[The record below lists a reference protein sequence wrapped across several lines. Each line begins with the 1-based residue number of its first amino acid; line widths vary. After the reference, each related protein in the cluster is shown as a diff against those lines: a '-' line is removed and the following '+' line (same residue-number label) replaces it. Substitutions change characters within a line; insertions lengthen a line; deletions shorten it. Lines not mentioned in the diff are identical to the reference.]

1 MRVMNSPSLANE
13 KQNCNGGSR
22 AADSMPAPP
31 LVSVLCGPPAP
42 APPPPP
48 PPPPPPSLP
57 PPPPP
62 PPPGAGNP
70 VPGQRKKKRVR
81 SFFWKTIPEEKVR
94 AKPNIWTLATRQQ
107 QQYQIDVRTIEEL
120 FGQQE
125 EARSG
130 GGLSRGD
137 RSKDSIKE
145 TKKEICILDSKRGM
159 NVGIF
164 LKQFRKSNQAI
175 VEAIRFGKSA
185 PFGPEPLRDLLKLLP
200 DEDEL
205 KKLRAFQGDADCLS
219 LADSFVYLL
228 IQVPSFDL
236 RIEAMVLKEEFV
248 PLSSVMSKE
257 IDIMRTAMK
266 ELMSCEELHAIL
278 HLVLQAGNI
287 MNAGGYAGNAVGF
300 KLSSLLSLA
309 DTKANKP
316 GMNLLHFVAL
326 EAQKKDKHLLKF
338 PEKLVHVQ
346 SAARMSLESVEAE
359 FQSLHSRTQS
369 VEAKVQ
375 KDGELKLQLDEFLQS
390 WSRVLEDL
398 KKRRTDLRQEG
409 NALID
414 FFCEDKDTVKLDDCF
429 RIFQDFCLKF
439 KKAVQDNWERELKEA
454 TKQRRL
460 RELEEKRHSWAGNA
474 DQGGGFGRS
483 SSENDVET
491 LTREGLLDF
500 LQQRPR
506 SPNSPQGRSSSARR
520 HRSTT
525 TAAAADRE
533 LRSFLELAADANGDA
548 DGRFLSLAR
557 PARSPVK
564 GTPGSPREGSEAPP
578 TLRVGPDRRVDGDR
592 RSAFSRPSFVIGDDL
607 ERNVFLKAAAGSR
620 GQMNV
625 SVEKHTLVPRLQPFD
640 FVAPGND
647 GNNNA
652 RSADRG
658 DVVVTDLETLDSP
671 PSGTGSGPSRG
682 STAGRDDKTD
692 TSTGPE
698 QEGSSTSSSMAHNP
712 PPALDPSVSNKQPAP
727 HFLDCTDT
735 DCSVILDYSETD
747 SPVSRGGTAADMR
760 TLVNDSRS
768 NLNAQNSASSV
779 STNEP
784 SESAS
789 TNEKSVSA
797 STNEKSVSE
806 STNEQ
811 LVPAFTSDQ
820 SVSSSAN
827 EQSVST
833 SINEKATSPPSNDHV
848 VSISTYE
855 HPASASSSKDLVM
868 SSTKEKPASTLT
880 NDQSAS
886 PSINK
891 LSASAP
897 TNDQAE
903 PQSTN
908 DDPESVQSSS
918 KDNTNKGKQV
928 GEKHH
933 KPATKNPGNGS
944 KTRSIR
950 TLTTSENQSMR
961 KVVPIS
967 KVNRSGGAAGRAER
981 AGGQEN
987 ARRSP
992 QDRGAPARRT
1002 ESLRVMSP
1010 RPSLPLED
1018 QKARKAPQAGDQ
1030 TPRGPSFRKPA
1041 VKPGRIAPRPPPEEK
1056 MCRSTMRALAL
1067 AQGGGSA
1074 PPTPAHAP
1082 KAALPGFARNTVA
1095 SSSRWMKKDSG
1106 PSSTPSTPSKT
1117 AALARTG
1124 SLRHAPNRVAPAGG
1138 QLAPGDGETTQ
1149 GPLRRSPSAR
1159 GYSRTVS
1166 PSETPPSPRD
1176 HSRKFSSGL
1185 SDKSV
1190 HSKDS
1195 ASSNTLKPT
1204 WK

>member
-1 MRVMNSPSLANE
+1 MNSPSLANE

-22 AADSMPAPP
+22 AADSMPAPQP
-31 LVSVLCGPPAP
+31 PPVSVLCGPPAP
-42 APPPPP
+42 APPPLPPP

-57 PPPPP
+57 RPHRPST
-62 PPPGAGNP
+62 GSGNP

-125 EARSG
+125 EARSS

-200 DEDEL
+200 DEDEV
-205 KKLRAFQGDADCLS
+205 RARPFLAAGAECSLFLHLSEEAPSVPGRRRLLS

-506 SPNSPQGRSSSARR
+506 APTARR
-520 HRSTT
+520 
-525 TAAAADRE
+525 A
-533 LRSFLELAADANGDA
+533 
-548 DGRFLSLAR
+548 AR
-557 PARSPVK
+557 PAPAATGAPPPPPPPTASCAASWSSPPMPTA
-564 GTPGSPREGSEAPP
+564 TPTGGSSAWPAPPAPGQGHPGLAAEGSEAPP
-578 TLRVGPDRRVDGDR
+578 TLRVGPDRRVDGDS

-607 ERNVFLKAAAGSR
+607 ERNVFLKAAAGGR

-779 STNEP
+779 
-784 SESAS
+784 
-789 TNEKSVSA
+789 
-797 STNEKSVSE
+797 
-806 STNEQ
+806 
-811 LVPAFTSDQ
+811 
-820 SVSSSAN
+820 
-827 EQSVST
+827 
-833 SINEKATSPPSNDHV
+833 
-848 VSISTYE
+848 
-855 HPASASSSKDLVM
+855 
-868 SSTKEKPASTLT
+868 
-880 NDQSAS
+880 
-886 PSINK
+886 
-891 LSASAP
+891 
-897 TNDQAE
+897 
-903 PQSTN
+903 
-908 DDPESVQSSS
+908 
-918 KDNTNKGKQV
+918 
-928 GEKHH
+928 
-933 KPATKNPGNGS
+933 
-944 KTRSIR
+944 
-950 TLTTSENQSMR
+950 
-961 KVVPIS
+961 
-967 KVNRSGGAAGRAER
+967 
-981 AGGQEN
+981 
-987 ARRSP
+987 
-992 QDRGAPARRT
+992 
-1002 ESLRVMSP
+1002 
-1010 RPSLPLED
+1010 LPLED

-1041 VKPGRIAPRPPPEEK
+1041 VKPGRTAPRPPPEEK

-1067 AQGGGSA
+1067 AQA
-1074 PPTPAHAP
+1074 AAAPAHARP
-1082 KAALPGFARNTVA
+1082 RPQGRPPGFARNTVA

-1106 PSSTPSTPSKT
+1106 PSSTPSSPSKT